1 MDSCVT
7 AKTNRRVQCKTLSCS
22 AIVSNYKIGDVEYY
36 YAKRGC
42 TADPEASHIEGE
54 QYPADKE
61 TVPKGWTGIKQ
72 YNQRTSIKNGNTL
85 RKGFRIFCMIFCYFV
100 NFVNFRNPIRA
111 TKFSIAQEFQ
121 CYSCESNFSS
131 KSTSWAEPTYDS
143 IRSKDSSFCWEIVSS
158 SASVVGTGTTGQC
171 FNECFTQA
179 YKYSLRTDSGREFY
193 WNIKRGCRDDVAK
206 PSSLYG
212 VQASTKCS
220 VKFIL

>member
-1 MDSCVT
+1 MET
-7 AKTNRRVQCKTLSCS
+7 HLERVFTYFFYDIL
-22 AIVSNYKIGDVEYY
+22 
-36 YAKRGC
+36 
-42 TADPEASHIEGE
+42 
-54 QYPADKE
+54 
-61 TVPKGWTGIKQ
+61 
-72 YNQRTSIKNGNTL
+72 L
-85 RKGFRIFCMIFCYFV
+85 FRE
-100 NFVNFRNPIRA
+100 FRNPIRA
-111 TKFSIAQEFQ
+111 TKVSIAQEFQ

-143 IRSKDSSFCWEIVSS
+143 IRSKDSSFCWEIVSP

-206 PSSLYG
+206 SSSLYG
-212 VQASTKCS
+212 VKASTKCS